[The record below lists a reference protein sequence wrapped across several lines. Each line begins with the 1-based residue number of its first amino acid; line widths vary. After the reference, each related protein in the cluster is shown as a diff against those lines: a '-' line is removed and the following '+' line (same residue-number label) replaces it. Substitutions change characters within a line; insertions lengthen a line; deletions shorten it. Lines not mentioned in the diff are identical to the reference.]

1 MIDRPK
7 ITVIIP
13 VYNAESTLRRCLDSI
28 LIQTFTDFECILID
42 DGSKDRSGEICDE
55 YARKDSRVKVFH
67 KENGGVSSARNVGLV
82 NARGEWVTFVDSD
95 DWTGERLLSN
105 LISHTNNHPNVELVI
120 SFSEYIF
127 NNGRREENY
136 KARMVDKAN
145 FQILFSEYDMS
156 WHTGP
161 WAKLYCKQVIDSK
174 NLRFSENMNIGEDAV
189 FFYSYLSQID
199 GLYVSSDTDYK
210 YNVDTEGSLTKRVFS
225 LKSEM
230 SGCHRIIEAV
240 DNLLNNGNK
249 WEEKAV
255 NSLCWLKATYMRRVL
270 TALYHN
276 KVDRKTRRT
285 VFRQIDGNFYATYIY
300 DSSFK
305 GRILTYFVKN
315 KLFLLYDIV
324 RKLSTRGWLR

>member
-1 MIDRPK
+1 MSDSLIS
-7 ITVIIP
+7 VIVP
-13 VYNAESTLRRCLDSI
+13 VYNSEQTLHRCIDSI
-28 LIQTFTDFECILID
+28 LGQTYRNFELLLIN

-95 DWTGERLLSN
+95 DWAGEKLLSN

-136 KARMVDKAN
+136 NARMVDKAN

-161 WAKLYCKQVIDSK
+161 WAKLYSKQVIDSK
-174 NLRFSENMNIGEDAV
+174 NLRFNENMNIGEDAV

-210 YNVDTEGSLTKRVFS
+210 YNADTEGSLTKRVFS

-230 SGCHRIIEAV
+230 SGCHNVIEAV

-276 KVDRKTRRT
+276 KVDWKTRRT
-285 VFRQIDGNFYATYIY
+285 VFRQIDGNFYATYIS

-305 GRILTYFVKN
+305 GKILTFFIKN
-315 KLFLLYDIV
+315 NLFLSYDIV
-324 RKLSTRGWLR
+324 RKLSTGRWLR

>member
-1 MIDRPK
+1 M
-7 ITVIIP
+7 
-13 VYNAESTLRRCLDSI
+13 
-28 LIQTFTDFECILID
+28 
-42 DGSKDRSGEICDE
+42 
-55 YARKDSRVKVFH
+55 
-67 KENGGVSSARNVGLV
+67 
-82 NARGEWVTFVDSD
+82 
-95 DWTGERLLSN
+95 SN

-136 KARMVDKAN
+136 KARVVDKAN

-156 WHTGP
+156 WHTVP
-161 WAKLYCKQVIDSK
+161 WAKLYSKQVIDSK
-174 NLRFSENMNIGEDAV
+174 NLMFNENMNIGEDAV

-210 YNVDTEGSLTKRVFS
+210 YNVNIEGSLTKRVFS

-230 SGCHRIIEAV
+230 SGCHNIIEAV

-249 WEEKAV
+249 WERKAV

>member
-1 MIDRPK
+1 MPR

-13 VYNAESTLRRCLDSI
+13 IYNAESILRRCLDSI
-28 LIQTFTDFECILID
+28 LAQTFTDFECLLID

-67 KENGGVSSARNVGLV
+67 KENGGVSSARNVGLD

-105 LISHTNNHPNVELVI
+105 LISHTNNNPNVELVI

-127 NNGRREENY
+127 NNGHREENY
-136 KARMVDKAN
+136 NARMVDKAN

-189 FFYSYLSQID
+189 FFYSYLLQID

-210 YNVDTEGSLTKRVFS
+210 YNADTEGSLTKRVFS

>member
-55 YARKDSRVKVFH
+55 YARKDSRIKVFH
-67 KENGGVSSARNVGLV
+67 KENGGVSSARNVGLD

-127 NNGRREENY
+127 NNVRREENY

-161 WAKLYCKQVIDSK
+161 WAKLYSKHVIDTK

-189 FFYSYLSQID
+189 FFYSYLFQMD
-199 GLYVSSDTDYK
+199 GLYVSSDTD
-210 YNVDTEGSLTKRVFS
+210 
-225 LKSEM
+225 
-230 SGCHRIIEAV
+230 
-240 DNLLNNGNK
+240 
-249 WEEKAV
+249 
-255 NSLCWLKATYMRRVL
+255 
-270 TALYHN
+270 
-276 KVDRKTRRT
+276 
-285 VFRQIDGNFYATYIY
+285 
-300 DSSFK
+300 
-305 GRILTYFVKN
+305 
-315 KLFLLYDIV
+315 
-324 RKLSTRGWLR
+324 

>member
-55 YARKDSRVKVFH
+55 YARKDSRIKVFH
-67 KENGGVSSARNVGLV
+67 KENGGVSSARNVGLD

-105 LISHTNNHPNVELVI
+105 LISHTNNNPNVELVI

-127 NNGRREENY
+127 TNVRREANY
-136 KARMVDKAN
+136 KERMVDNAN

-161 WAKLYCKQVIDSK
+161 WAKLYSKQVIDSK
-174 NLRFSENMNIGEDAV
+174 NLRFNENMNIGEDAV

-210 YNVDTEGSLTKRVFS
+210 YNADTEGSLTKRVFS

-324 RKLSTRGWLR
+324 RKLSTGGWLR

>member
-1 MIDRPK
+1 MPR

-13 VYNAESTLRRCLDSI
+13 IYNAESILRRCLDSI
-28 LIQTFTDFECILID
+28 LAQTFTDFECLLID

-55 YARKDSRVKVFH
+55 YARKDSRIKVFH
-67 KENGGVSSARNVGLV
+67 KENGGVSSARNVGLD

-105 LISHTNNHPNVELVI
+105 LISHTNNNPNVELVI

-145 FQILFSEYDMS
+145 FQIIFSEYDMS

-161 WAKLYCKQVIDSK
+161 WAKLYSKQVIDSK

>member
-1 MIDRPK
+1 MRLPK
-7 ITVIIP
+7 
-13 VYNAESTLRRCLDSI
+13 
-28 LIQTFTDFECILID
+28 
-42 DGSKDRSGEICDE
+42 K
-55 YARKDSRVKVFH
+55 
-67 KENGGVSSARNVGLV
+67 
-82 NARGEWVTFVDSD
+82 
-95 DWTGERLLSN
+95 LLSN

-161 WAKLYCKQVIDSK
+161 WAKLYSKQVIDSK
-174 NLRFSENMNIGEDAV
+174 NLMFNENMNIGEDAV

-210 YNVDTEGSLTKRVFS
+210 YNADTEGSLTKRVFS

-230 SGCHRIIEAV
+230 SGCHNVIEAV

-276 KVDRKTRRT
+276 KVDWKTRRT
-285 VFRQIDGNFYATYIY
+285 VFRQIDGNFYATYIS

-305 GRILTYFVKN
+305 GKILTFFIKN
-315 KLFLLYDIV
+315 NLFLSYDIV
-324 RKLSTRGWLR
+324 RKLSTGRWLR

>member
-1 MIDRPK
+1 MPR

-13 VYNAESTLRRCLDSI
+13 IYNAESILRRCLDSI
-28 LIQTFTDFECILID
+28 LAQTFTDFECLLID

-67 KENGGVSSARNVGLV
+67 KENGGVSSARNVGLD

-105 LISHTNNHPNVELVI
+105 LISHTNNNPNVELVI

-127 NNGRREENY
+127 NNGHREENY
-136 KARMVDKAN
+136 NARMVDKAN

-305 GRILTYFVKN
+305 GKILTYFVKN

-324 RKLSTRGWLR
+324 RKLSTGGWLR

>member
-1 MIDRPK
+1 MPR

-13 VYNAESTLRRCLDSI
+13 IYNAESILRRCLDSI
-28 LIQTFTDFECILID
+28 LAQTFTDFECLLID

-67 KENGGVSSARNVGLV
+67 KENGGVSSARNVGLD

-105 LISHTNNHPNVELVI
+105 LISHTNNNPNVELVI

-127 NNGRREENY
+127 SNGHREENY
-136 KARMVDKAN
+136 NARMVDKAN

-230 SGCHRIIEAV
+230 SGCHRIIDAV

-305 GRILTYFVKN
+305 GKILTYFVKN

-324 RKLSTRGWLR
+324 RKLSTGGWLR

>member
-1 MIDRPK
+1 MPR

-13 VYNAESTLRRCLDSI
+13 IYNAESILRRCLDSI
-28 LIQTFTDFECILID
+28 LAQTFTDFECLLID

-67 KENGGVSSARNVGLV
+67 KENGGVSSARNVGLD

-105 LISHTNNHPNVELVI
+105 LISHTNNNPNVELVI

-127 NNGRREENY
+127 NNGHREENY
-136 KARMVDKAN
+136 NARMVDKAN

-161 WAKLYCKQVIDSK
+161 WAKLYCKQVIDSR

-305 GRILTYFVKN
+305 GKILTYFVKN

-324 RKLSTRGWLR
+324 RKLSTGGWLR